1 MSRRT
6 HRPTGPL
13 RDPRRRRA
21 LTTVIAVGAVLAA
34 AVIAAWAHTGPPAA
48 PMATRAP
55 PGGLVIRLEDQ
66 VRDLPGGRIAWR
78 TDWVLCWD
86 PYPGAV
92 AYELQAL
99 TSEGA
104 SPRLARQAGR
114 CLRLKVAAGR
124 NQRHQGLRGRQMLL
138 ALQLGQLAY
147 RVRALLDNQQRS
159 RWLATVAA
167 GAAAGRPPGSVSQ
180 P

>member
-55 PGGLVIRLEDQ
+55 PGGLVTRLEDQ

-104 SPRLARQAGR
+104 SPRLNRQVGP
-114 CLRLKVAAGR
+114 CLRLEAAAAE
-124 NQRHQGLRGRQMLL
+124 NQRRQGLRGRQMLL

-147 RVRALLDNQQRS
+147 RVRAVLDNQQRS
-159 RWLATVAA
+159 QWSDPVAV
-167 GAAAGRPPGSVSQ
+167 GAATLPTLKSGR
-180 P
+180 